1 MDKKLMTTI
10 CNQIYSRFPEVK
22 GCAPK
27 IQPHGDTGQVLI
39 FKGQATGADGKA
51 ISRVVRV
58 VVNSDGKI
66 GKITTSR

>member
-1 MDKKLMTTI
+1 MEKKLLNTI
-10 CNQIYSRFPEVK
+10 CNQVYLRFPEVK
-22 GCAPK
+22 GHTPQ

-39 FKGQATGADGKA
+39 FKGQAVGADGKE
-51 ISRVVRV
+51 IQRIVRV